1 MDADRSLPSHLWYTY
16 SMGQTTETNTAERAG
31 EIDRQLRAQGHRLTG
46 RGLLVVQT
54 LSRCGGHLTVDSILE
69 EIRREYPSTNKT
81 TVYRTL
87 ELLSTLG
94 MVAVTDLGSG
104 KMEYELAGDP
114 HHHLICYK
122 CGAQTEVEDR
132 FFQPLRESLLK
143 HYGFYANL
151 DHFAMFGL
159 CPECGNK

>member
-1 MDADRSLPSHLWYTY
+1 
-16 SMGQTTETNTAERAG
+16 MGDTNEARLDKRTS
-31 EIDRQLRAQGHRLTG
+31 EIDQRLRAQGHRLTG
-46 RGLLVVQT
+46 RRLMVVQA
-54 LSRCGGHLTVDSILE
+54 LSKHSGHLTVENILE
-69 EIRREYPSTNKT
+69 NIRQEYPSTNKT

-94 MVAVTDLGSG
+94 MVAVTDLGGG
-104 KMEYELAGDP
+104 KMEYELVGDP

-122 CGAQTEVEDR
+122 CGTQAEVDDC

-143 HYGFYANL
+143 QYGFYANL

-159 CPECGNK
+159 CPACRNES

>member
-1 MDADRSLPSHLWYTY
+1 MRDK
-16 SMGQTTETNTAERAG
+16 TETRLDERTS
-31 EIDRQLRAQGHRLTG
+31 EIDQRLRVQGHRLTG
-46 RGLLVVQT
+46 RRLMVVQA
-54 LSRCGGHLTVDSILE
+54 LSRHGGHLTVENILE
-69 EIRREYPSTNKT
+69 NIRQEYPSTNKT

-94 MVAVTDLGSG
+94 MVAVTDLGGG
-104 KMEYELAGDP
+104 KMEYELVGYP

-122 CGAQTEVEDR
+122 CGTQAEVDDC

-151 DHFAMFGL
+151 HHFAMFGL
-159 CPECGNK
+159 CPACGDGELNPGM